1 MTQDLASEAP
11 AGHWQQLHDQPHH
24 CTMFQRGR
32 HGDGTF
38 IRVFVPDA
46 ARKPGAELRVILYL
60 HGFALCQPSFYQQ
73 HMLQLAEHGWIV
85 LYPDFQRSSY
95 REEPLRPDPAADA
108 GGRAPLAWGR
118 TTRRLLGRRRE
129 DSLADDDLPQELAR
143 AGGEAE
149 LACALPELRVK
160 DLRRVLLPWLLI
172 QLVLG
177 VIGWFRRNYARNLG
191 QLIGTVL
198 LSLAYSPKHWL
209 ANAMVLAEAA
219 WRDLAREPHYQH
231 WPKQPP
237 AVYGFGHS
245 LGGLLS
251 LSLPSLPTLL
261 GAGAAQPW
269 EAKVILACDP
279 ATSTEMGIPGFAIA
293 LLKLFHAPFT
303 AEPLR
308 IQDTGKFLH
317 KPVAILHGLADTLVP
332 PQQWDPHSG
341 DGAFAAI
348 ASPGKA
354 VFFASSNPNHN
365 PPLVAFHNQAVTS
378 TQYYDDDL
386 FRSFGGVKHG
396 ANAYNTAWIWP
407 ALTALFLKQ
416 VPPTE
421 LLAALPCPPPFAVVN
436 APPRVPRQWWRWLA
450 LAVALAVMAG
460 LVLGALRG

>member
-1 MTQDLASEAP
+1 MPQDLASDPTASR
-11 AGHWQQLHDQPHH
+11 WQQLHDEVHH

-32 HGDGTF
+32 HRDGTF
-38 IRVFVPDA
+38 IRVFVPDS
-46 ARKPGAELRVILYL
+46 AREPGTALRVILYL

-73 HMLQLAEHGWIV
+73 HMLQLAAQGWIV

-95 REEPLRPDPAADA
+95 REEPLSPDPAASA
-108 GGRAPLAWGR
+108 GGRATLAWGR

-129 DSLADDDLPQELAR
+129 DSLAEDDLPQDLAR
-143 AGGEAE
+143 AAGEAE
-149 LACALPELRVK
+149 LTCALPELRVK
-160 DLRRVLLPWLLI
+160 DLRRVLLPWILI

-209 ANAMVLAEAA
+209 ANAMVLAESA
-219 WRDLAREPHYQH
+219 WHDLAREAPYQH
-231 WPKQPP
+231 WPNRPE

-261 GAGAAQPW
+261 GPGAAPPW

-308 IQDTGKFLH
+308 IQDTGPFLQQ
-317 KPVAILHGLADTLVP
+317 PVAILHGLADTLVP
-332 PQQWDPHSG
+332 PQLWDPHGS
-341 DGAFAAI
+341 DGAYAAI

-354 VFFASSNPNHN
+354 LFFASSNPSHN

-407 ALTALFLKQ
+407 ALTALFQ
-416 VPPTE
+416 QHVPPAE
-421 LLAALPCPPPFAVVN
+421 LLAALPSPPPFAVVD
-436 APPRVPRQWWRWLA
+436 APPPAPHQRWRWLL
-450 LAVALAVMAG
+450 LAVALAVVAG
-460 LVLGALRG
+460 LLLVGRHH